1 MLIFALFVA
10 IVADG
15 ISEKFDSLKK
25 GKSAVSACRHGWHW
39 AGMGGTGPAWVAL
52 GRHGWHWAGMAWH
65 WAGMGGTG
73 PAWHGTGPAWVDSLK
88 KRKSAVITTRLCT

>member
-39 AGMGGTGPAWVAL
+39 AGMGGTGPAWV
-52 GRHGWHWAGMAWH
+52 
-65 WAGMGGTG
+65 
-73 PAWHGTGPAWVDSLK
+73 DSLK

>member
-52 GRHGWHWAGMAWH
+52 GRHGWHWAGM
-65 WAGMGGTG
+65 G
-73 PAWHGTGPAWVDSLK
+73 GTGPAWVDSLK